1 VGNRYDVVIVVTLL
15 RCYVVTIIKEDN
27 MANQNVDKIRTTPKD
42 FFLHLLSIIT
52 LYISAVSFA
61 ALLFTDINL
70 LFPETTQ
77 YTPLNLG
84 EINSIRWHI
93 ATLLITF
100 PVYIYTL
107 IALRKEWQLSPEK
120 SQIKIRK
127 WLFYLTLFLAAV
139 IIMGTLGSL
148 IYYFLGGEITKRFL
162 IKVCVALIVTGFIF
176 FYYLRDLRQ
185 KWSSQ
190 QLKILTVIIPLIV
203 LMVLSYGFYLIGSP
217 QKARKTNFD
226 QRRITDLETIQ
237 GSIIQYW
244 IYKNKLPDS
253 LNELT
258 NEITGFKVP
267 NDPESGSTYG
277 YRIISKL
284 SFELCANFDLPSNQQ
299 ISDQINFDK
308 RSHWNWQHKIG
319 HFCFT
324 RKIDPSLYKRG

>member
-1 VGNRYDVVIVVTLL
+1 MRELLGVIVTITL
-15 RCYVVTIIKEDN
+15 EDN
-27 MANQNVDKIRTTPKD
+27 MVNQNIDKTHTTPKD

-52 LYISAVSFA
+52 LYISAVSFTV
-61 ALLFTDINL
+61 LLFTDINL
-70 LFPETTQ
+70 LFPETAHDT
-77 YTPLNLG
+77 LNLA
-84 EINSIRWHI
+84 EINSVRWHI

-162 IKVCVALIVTGFIF
+162 SKVCIALIVTGFIF

-190 QLKILTVIIPLIV
+190 QLKILTVIISLIV
-203 LMVLSYGFYLIGSP
+203 LIVLSYGFYLIGSP
-217 QKARKTNFD
+217 LKARKVNFD
-226 QRRITDLETIQ
+226 QRRMTDLGMIQ
-237 GSIIQYW
+237 NNIIQYW
-244 IYKNKLPDS
+244 IHKNKLPDS

-277 YRIISKL
+277 YRVISKL

-299 ISDQINFDK
+299 ISGQTNFDE
-308 RSHWNWQHKIG
+308 RSYWNWQHKIG
-319 HFCFT
+319 YFCFT
-324 RKIDPSLYKRG
+324 RKIDPSLYKNFKSR